1 MHPILFKLGPFTC
14 YSYGLMLAVAY
25 LVSSSLAAR
34 YARRIGAKI
43 HQDQLA
49 NLFFFTLVGGIVGA
63 RVLYIAINWDFYS
76 VNLYQILRLD
86 HGGLVWYGG
95 FLAGFLVALF
105 YLWIKKIPFL
115 ETADLVSPYLA
126 LAHSIGRIG
135 CFLNG
140 CCFGKPTHSIFGV
153 YFPNRLI
160 PIHPTQ
166 LYSSIGL
173 FVIFLAL
180 LQWRKRKRFT
190 GEIGLAYLFLYSL
203 GRFGV
208 EFLRGDSLPVWSG
221 LTLAQLISIPLAILS
236 GALLFIFRQKKGQG
250 LYDNE
255 IDFPVVL
262 PRGTT

>member
-1 MHPILFKLGPFTC
+1 MHPILFKLGPLTF

-34 YARRIGAKI
+34 DARRIGAKI
-43 HQDQLA
+43 HPNQVA
-49 NLFFFTLVGGIVGA
+49 NLFFFTLIGGIVGA
-63 RVLYIAINWDFYS
+63 RIFYIIANWDFYR
-76 VNLYQILRLD
+76 VNLHQILRLD
-86 HGGLVWYGG
+86 QGGLVWYGG
-95 FLAGFLVALF
+95 LIGGFLIAAG
-105 YLWIKKIPFL
+105 YLTLKKLPFL
-115 ETADLVSPYLA
+115 ETFDLVSPYLA

-166 LYSSIGL
+166 LYSSVGL
-173 FVIFLAL
+173 FIIFLVL

-208 EFLRGDSLPVWSG
+208 EFLRGDSLSVWSG
-221 LTLAQLISIPLAILS
+221 FTLAQLISIPLAVIS
-236 GALLFIFRQKKGQG
+236 GALLWWNRKKQ
-250 LYDNE
+250 
-255 IDFPVVL
+255 VV
-262 PRGTT
+262 G

>member
-1 MHPILFKLGPFTC
+1 MHPILFKLGPFTF

-34 YARRIGAKI
+34 DARRSNAKI
-43 HQDQLA
+43 HPDQLS
-49 NLFFFTLVGGIVGA
+49 NLFFLTLVGGIIGA
-63 RVLYIAINWDFYS
+63 RVFYIVLNWDFYS
-76 VNLYQILRLD
+76 VNTYQILRLD
-86 HGGLVWYGG
+86 QGGLVWYGG
-95 FLAGFLVALF
+95 FLAGFLAALS
-105 YLWIKKIPFL
+105 YLRIKKIPFL
-115 ETADLVSPYLA
+115 ETADLAVPYLA

-140 CCFGKPTHSIFGV
+140 CCFGRPTHSIFGV

-160 PIHPTQ
+160 PIHPAQ
-166 LYSSIGL
+166 LYSSVGL

-208 EFLRGDSLPVWSG
+208 EFLRGDSPPIWSG
-221 LTLAQLISIPLAILS
+221 LTLAQLISVPLAAGS
-236 GALLFIFRQKKGQG
+236 GGLLWWNRKKQVAG
-250 LYDNE
+250 LKQ
-255 IDFPVVL
+255 VV
-262 PRGTT
+262 G